1 MSNIIKKITCCRIC
15 YSKEIKL
22 KFSNNPSPI
31 GEAFVKKKSQNINQK
46 KYPLNV
52 LQCNNCGLVQ
62 LQHVVNPN
70 ILYDSYL
77 YETKTSYYLEN
88 HYRILAKKLINRFNL
103 DRESFIVEIGSNDGT
118 LLNNFKESRISILGV
133 EPARKISKIAN
144 QKGIRTINDY
154 FSSSLAKKI
163 SKKYGQ
169 ADLIIA
175 NNVFANV
182 HDVNNWMAGIKT
194 LLKKNAI
201 FVIETFYLLELLKNK
216 VFDFLYHEHL
226 SAFSLKPINY
236 LSNKYGLSFFDC
248 EKFEHKGGSL
258 RFFISKEKINKTRN
272 FFKVKNEEIKFGIY
286 KTKKFKEL
294 RNDLNIEKKKLQNF
308 IKKNKDK
315 SFFGLGASI
324 SCITLIYEFEIENV
338 FDLLIDD
345 NKLKHNFFSPGS
357 NIQIRS
363 FNKCKFTKKTVVIL
377 LAWRFKKPLYK
388 KYLKTLKKK
397 KVTIIEVWPK
407 FKII

>member
-1 MSNIIKKITCCRIC
+1 MSTIIKKIICCRIC

-31 GEAFVKKKSQNINQK
+31 GEAFVKKKSQNITQK

-144 QKGIRTINDY
+144 QKGIKTINDY

-182 HDVNNWMAGIKT
+182 HDVNNWMTGIKN
-194 LLKKNAI
+194 LLKKNGI
-201 FVIETFYLLELLKNK
+201 FVIETFYLLDLLKNK

-258 RFFISKEKINKTRN
+258 RVFISKEKINKTRN
-272 FFKVKNEEIKFGIY
+272 FLRLKNEEIKFGIY
-286 KTKKFKEL
+286 KAKKFKEL

-308 IKKNKDK
+308 IKNNKDK

-324 SCITLIYEFEIENV
+324 SCITLMYEFEIEKV

-357 NIQIRS
+357 NIQIKS
-363 FNKCKFTKKTVVIL
+363 FNKCKFKKKTVVIL

-388 KYLKTLKKK
+388 KYLKILKKK
-397 KVTIIEVWPK
+397 KITIIELWPK
-407 FKII
+407 FKIV

>member
-1 MSNIIKKITCCRIC
+1 MSQIIKKINCCRIC
-15 YSKEIKL
+15 YSKEIKII
-22 KFSNNPSPI
+22 FSNNPSPI
-31 GEAFVKKKSQNINQK
+31 GEAFVKKKSIDITQK
-46 KYPLNV
+46 KYPLNIV
-52 LQCNNCGLVQ
+52 QCKNCGLSQ
-62 LQHVVNPN
+62 LQHVVDPN

-77 YETKTSYYLEN
+77 YETKTSYYLDN
-88 HYRILAKKLINRFNL
+88 HYKILAKKLINRFNL

-118 LLNNFKESRISILGV
+118 LLDNFKKKRIGILGV
-133 EPARKISKIAN
+133 EPAKKISKIAN
-144 QKGIRTINDY
+144 QKDIRTVNEY
-154 FSSSLAKKI
+154 FSSGLAKKI

-182 HDVNNWMAGIKT
+182 HDVNDWMAGIKI
-194 LLKKNAI
+194 LLKKNGI
-201 FVIETFYLLELLKNK
+201 FVIETFYLLDLLKNK

-226 SAFSLKPINY
+226 SVFSLKPINY
-236 LSNKYGLSFFDC
+236 LSNKYDLSFFDC

-272 FFKVKNEEIKFGIY
+272 FLKIKKEEVKFGIY
-286 KTKKFKEL
+286 KSKKFKEL
-294 RNDLNIEKKKLQNF
+294 RNDLNIEKKKLQNY
-308 IKKNKDK
+308 IKKNKNK

-324 SCITLIYEFEIENV
+324 SCITLMYEFEIEKV

-345 NKLKHNFFSPGS
+345 NKLKHDFFSPGS
-357 NIQIRS
+357 NIQIKS
-363 FNKCKFTKKTVVIL
+363 FNNCKLGKKSVVIL

-388 KYLKTLKKK
+388 KYLKILKKK

-407 FKII
+407 FKIV

>member
-1 MSNIIKKITCCRIC
+1 MIVIKKITHCRIC

-31 GEAFVKKKSQNINQK
+31 GEAFVKKKTKNITQK

-62 LQHVVNPN
+62 LQHVANPN

-103 DRESFIVEIGSNDGT
+103 GKESLIVEIGSNDGT
-118 LLNNFKESRISILGV
+118 LLNNFNKNGMSIIGI
-133 EPARKISKIAN
+133 EPAKKISKIAN

-154 FSSSLAKKI
+154 FSSGLAKKI

-182 HDVNNWMAGIKT
+182 HNVNDWMSGIQT
-194 LLKKNAI
+194 LLKKNGI
-201 FVIETFYLLELLKNK
+201 FVIETFYLLDLLKNK

-236 LSNKYGLSFFDC
+236 LSNKYGLNFFDC
-248 EKFEHKGGSL
+248 EKFKHKGGSL
-258 RFFISKEKINKTRN
+258 RFFISKKKINKTKN
-272 FFKVKNEEIKFGIY
+272 FLKVKKEEIEYDIY
-286 KTKKFKEL
+286 GLKRFVEL
-294 RNDLNIEKKKLQNF
+294 RNNLNKEKIKIQNY
-308 IKKNKDK
+308 IKKNKNK
-315 SFFGLGASI
+315 TFFGLGASI
-324 SCITLIYEFEIENV
+324 SCITLMYEFEIEKI
-338 FDLLIDD
+338 FHYLIDD
-345 NKLKHNFFSPGS
+345 NKLKHDLFSPGS
-357 NIQIRS
+357 NIKIKS
-363 FNKCKFTKKTVVIL
+363 FNKCKFEKNSVVVL
-377 LAWRFKKPLYK
+377 LAWRFKKSFYE
-388 KYLKTLKKK
+388 KYLKILKKQ
-397 KVTIIEVWPK
+397 KVKVIEVWPK
-407 FKII
+407 FKIV